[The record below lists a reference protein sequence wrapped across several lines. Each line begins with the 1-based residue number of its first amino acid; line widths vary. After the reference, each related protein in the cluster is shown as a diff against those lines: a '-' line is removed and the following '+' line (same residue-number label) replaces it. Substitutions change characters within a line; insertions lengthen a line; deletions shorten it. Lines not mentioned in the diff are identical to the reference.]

1 MAVVAARRN
10 DDASEARAPR
20 APRRQVTPRPVLPS
34 GRAVVGGLLL
44 AVAVVG
50 TFTAWQRAAGGPDT
64 SYAVARRPL
73 QPGEQVT
80 ADHVRLVPAELDSG
94 SADRAFR
101 TSDAVV
107 GRVALGPIGE
117 GELIQRSLL
126 CDAAS
131 TTPLTEVS
139 FALPRDRAVDGRL
152 RSGDRVDVFVTYDDH
167 TGEVVQGAQVIGIG
181 GSEAAASLA
190 GDLDLTVTLGLED
203 GARRAELVHAVRAG
217 DVTLVRST
225 QSGET
230 TDRGDGDVYRPDG
243 PPVRSGG

>member
-1 MAVVAARRN
+1 MAVAAARRS
-10 DDASEARAPR
+10 DDATAGRVA
-20 APRRQVTPRPVLPS
+20 RRQVTPRPVLPS

-44 AVAVVG
+44 ALAVVG
-50 TFTAWQRAAGGPDT
+50 TFTAWQRAAGAPDT
-64 SYAVARRPL
+64 SYAVARQAL
-73 QPGEQVT
+73 QPGERVT
-80 ADHVRLVPAELDSG
+80 ADHVRLVPAELDSA

-101 TSDAVV
+101 TSEAVV

-117 GELIQRSLL
+117 GELIQHSLVG
-126 CDAAS
+126 DVAS

-152 RSGDRVDVFVTYDDH
+152 RSGDRVDVFATYDDH
-167 TGEVVQGAQVIGIG
+167 TAEVVQGAQVIGVAG
-181 GSEAAASLA
+181 GSEAASLA

-225 QSGET
+225 SSGEAS
-230 TDRGDGDVYRPDG
+230 DRGDVYRPDAG
-243 PPVRSGG
+243 AARSGG

>member
-10 DDASEARAPR
+10 DDATEAR
-20 APRRQVTPRPVLPS
+20 APRRQVAPRPVLPS

-126 CDAAS
+126 GDAAS
-131 TTPLTEVS
+131 TTPLIEVS

-167 TGEVVQGAQVIGIG
+167 TAEVVQGAQVIGIG
-181 GSEAAASLA
+181 GSEGASLA

-217 DVTLVRST
+217 DVTLARST

-230 TDRGDGDVYRPDG
+230 TDRGDVYRPDG